1 MVLMK
6 GNKLLYAVVNP
17 KGDGFYVYLV
27 PKEKRKYNDLYL
39 LRIRGSIKKN
49 KLDLYMQE
57 IEALDLAR
65 VLVSGVAHKRYLDK
79 HNAKVK

>member
-1 MVLMK
+1 MK
-6 GNKLLYAVVNP
+6 QNKLLYAVVNP
-17 KGDGFYVYLV
+17 KGEGFYIYLV

-39 LRIRGSIKKN
+39 LRMRGSIKKN

-65 VLVSGVAHKRYLDK
+65 VLISGVAHKRYLDRK
-79 HNAKVK
+79 NKDR

>member
-1 MVLMK
+1 MK
-6 GNKLLYAVVNP
+6 QNKLLYAVVNP
-17 KGDGFYVYLV
+17 KGEGFYIYLV

-39 LRIRGSIKKN
+39 LRMRGSVKKN

-65 VLVSGVAHKRYLDK
+65 VLISGVAHKRYLDRK
-79 HNAKVK
+79 NKDR